1 MLCTVMSM
9 VVVGESARVVVGNA
23 AAGAVY
29 ASFDASHVRACSQ
42 RSLVRKIPAFAF
54 KGMIESYS

>member
-29 ASFDASHVRACSQ
+29 ASFDASHVRHVLSAKPGE
-42 RSLVRKIPAFAF
+42 RKIPAVAF
-54 KGMIESYS
+54 QRE